1 MKHLNIALASLL
13 LVGAAGGVANAQNS
27 PYLNAQECTSE
38 VSALDVNSDGYVTS
52 EEIRG
57 RGTIETNVDTDGDG
71 RISQNEMT
79 VACNSK
85 TMEALTP
92 KK

>member
-1 MKHLNIALASLL
+1 MKHMNVALASLL
-13 LVGAAGGVANAQNS
+13 LLGAAGVAQAQNS
-27 PYLNAQECTSE
+27 PYATPQECTAD
-38 VSALDVNSDGYVTS
+38 VTALDVNNDGYVTS
-52 EEIRG
+52 EEISG

-71 RISQNEMT
+71 RISLQEMT